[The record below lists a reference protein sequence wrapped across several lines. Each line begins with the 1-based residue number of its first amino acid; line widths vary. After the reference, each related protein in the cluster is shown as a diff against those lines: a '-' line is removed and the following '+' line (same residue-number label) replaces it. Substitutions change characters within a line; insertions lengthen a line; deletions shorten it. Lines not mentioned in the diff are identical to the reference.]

1 MSGDDGGPATLEP
14 DALDGRAG
22 ARVGWAFW
30 TKAAPAFVLAAVLLL
45 VIPLDR
51 TGDTPRSGSCSWPGW
66 VSQP

>member
-1 MSGDDGGPATLEP
+1 MPGTRRAATLEP

-30 TKAAPAFVLAAVLLL
+30 TKVAPAFVLAAVLLL
-45 VIPLDR
+45 IIPLDEDR
-51 TGDTPRSGSCSWPGW
+51 RARLRSCSCSLPGW